1 MIQATRDRARAIG
14 GGRSV
19 AVDIIAWFDATGV
32 EIGTSGRGKGNSG
45 SGCCPSWIHGQGYGA
60 TPGDAWNEAW
70 DAADFNTPRGC
81 QKRHCRGIA
90 GSCKGREGGKTLTRS
105 IRTIRASARR
115 GNDRD
120 QCLLGAL
127 YATGEGVDLSYP
139 EAVKWYEL
147 ASASGNAEALYNLAT
162 MYWLG
167 EGVARNRR
175 KALRLL
181 RKAEALGSSDA
192 ALLLGQSSL
201 EYMRRAAV

>member
-1 MIQATRDRARAIG
+1 MRRTSTRREVARRDTVAESQEAARA
-14 GGRSV
+14 
-19 AVDIIAWFDATGV
+19 
-32 EIGTSGRGKGNSG
+32 EKGE
-45 SGCCPSWIHGQGYGA
+45 
-60 TPGDAWNEAW
+60 D
-70 DAADFNTPRGC
+70 
-81 QKRHCRGIA
+81 
-90 GSCKGREGGKTLTRS
+90 LTRS

-192 ALLLGQSSL
+192 ALLLGQVESGVHAARSGVMGALHHFFVAIYYGNIRGIREVIHLLDSAPAEARKWDDIINALRACESRMISSRT
-201 EYMRRAAV
+201 RRRYRER